1 MDARN
6 CLVSLASACSSFPD
20 LVDLRNAGGDAAVHL
35 AATFGRAAALRALL
49 DQLGADPGAVVDREK
64 KGRDEPLTPLE
75 MASFYGYP
83 GEKRSWEKGCC
94 ADLNVCV
101 RAECVAILLRR
112 DAQDRDQRQVFQAA
126 TEAFKNENGGK
137 PFLIFYMQE
146 PSRRNVRDEA
156 PVRPLRHR
164 RRPRKVRRPT
174 AHSLLFRARGKCLPS
189 GPG

>member
-49 DQLGADPGAVVDREK
+49 DQLGADPEAVVDREK

-75 MASFYGYP
+75 MAAFYGYP

-112 DAQDRDQRQVFQAA
+112 DALDRDQRQVFQAA
-126 TEAFKNENGGK
+126 MQRLFEMKTEGSHF
-137 PFLIFYMQE
+137 
-146 PSRRNVRDEA
+146 
-156 PVRPLRHR
+156 
-164 RRPRKVRRPT
+164 
-174 AHSLLFRARGKCLPS
+174 
-189 GPG
+189 